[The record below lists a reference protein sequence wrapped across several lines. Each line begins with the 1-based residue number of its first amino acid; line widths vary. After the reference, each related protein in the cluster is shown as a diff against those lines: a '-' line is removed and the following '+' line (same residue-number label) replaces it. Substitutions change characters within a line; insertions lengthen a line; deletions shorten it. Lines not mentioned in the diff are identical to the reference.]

1 MINVNIDAD
10 GIATLSWDMA
20 GRSQNVLNAASC
32 QMLCDLIDEAVEDS
46 AVKALL
52 MTSAKPDFIAG
63 GDLEWLL
70 DTNDAGVLFERVMRL
85 HRALRKLETCGKP
98 VAMALPGSALGGG
111 LEVALAGH
119 YRVAADNPKARFGL
133 PEVTLGLLPGGGGTQ
148 RLPRLIGI
156 QKALPLL
163 LEGKRLKAADALKA
177 GILHA
182 VVAPGSEQ
190 EAARAWLQDALNKAF
205 AAPSERVQQP
215 WDAKGYKVPGGAVA
229 APAVQQAIMAANAIV
244 HAKTWGNYPAP
255 KNILSC
261 VYEGLIT
268 DIDTG
273 LMTEARYFAQT
284 VLSPEA
290 KAMIRTLFFSMGEAN
305 KLAARPAGVPQQK
318 YGKIGVLGAG
328 MMGAGIAY
336 VAAKAGLQ
344 VALIDRSQADADKGK
359 AYSQALLE
367 KQAARG
373 QATLEQA
380 TPDQARP
387 EQAKQEPAAQQAAQ
401 QAAAVLARI
410 TATTDYAL
418 LAGCDIVIEAV
429 FEDRALKAAATA
441 QAEAVLAPD
450 AIFASNTSTLPIGG
464 LAEASARPANFIG
477 LHFFSPVDKMPL
489 VEVIVGKQTSEATL
503 ARSLDLVKALGM
515 TPIVVNDARGFYTSR
530 VFSTYVLEGL
540 AMLAEGVAPALIENA
555 GLQAGMPVGP
565 LALTDEVSSE
575 LIDKIDRQTRLDLG
589 DAYRGR
595 PGHEVAAR
603 MVQLGR
609 IGKKAGQGYYDY
621 PEGGKKRLW
630 PGLAEHFPRAALQPG
645 VAELVERLITVQAVE
660 TVRCM
665 DEGVLSTARDA
676 DVGAI
681 LGWGFPA
688 FRGGPLSEVDKDGT
702 AAFLARCER
711 LAASHGERFAAPA
724 LLRAMA
730 ASGKKFYGG

>member
-1 MINVNIDAD
+1 MINVNIDAH
-10 GIATLSWDMA
+10 GVATLSWDMA
-20 GRSQNVLNAASC
+20 GRSQNVLNAESC
-32 QMLCDLIDEAVEDS
+32 QVLCDLIASVVADDAVH
-46 AVKALL
+46 AIL

-63 GDLEWLL
+63 GDLAWLL
-70 DTNDAGVLFERVMRL
+70 DTDDAGVLFARVMQL
-85 HRALRKLETCGKP
+85 HRALRQLESCGKP

-119 YRVAADNPKARFGL
+119 YRVAADNPAARFGL

-190 EAARAWLQDALNKAF
+190 DAARAWLQDAM
-205 AAPSERVQQP
+205 AAPPGRAQQP
-215 WDAKGYKVPGGAVA
+215 WDAKGYKVPGGAVS
-229 APAVQQAIMAANAIV
+229 APAVQQAIMAANAMV
-244 HAKTWGNYPAP
+244 HARTWGNYPAP
-255 KNILSC
+255 QNILSC

-273 LMTEARYFAQT
+273 LATEARYFAET
-284 VLSPEA
+284 VLSPQA
-290 KAMIRTLFFSMGEAN
+290 KAMVRTLFFSMGEAN
-305 KLAARPAGVPQQK
+305 KLAARPAGVPRQRYSK
-318 YGKIGVLGAG
+318 VGVLGAG

-344 VALIDRSQADADKGK
+344 VVLVDRTQADADKGK
-359 AYSQALLE
+359 AYAQALLD

-373 QATLEQA
+373 QAT
-380 TPDQARP
+380 P
-387 EQAKQEPAAQQAAQ
+387 EQAAQ
-401 QAAAVLARI
+401 QAQALLARI
-410 TATTDYAL
+410 TATADYGQ
-418 LAGCDIVIEAV
+418 LAGCEIVIEAV
-429 FEDRALKAAATA
+429 YEDRALKAAVTA

-450 AIFASNTSTLPIGG
+450 AIFASNTSTLPISG
-464 LAEASARPANFIG
+464 LAQPSARPANFIG
-477 LHFFSPVDKMPL
+477 LHFFSPVDRMPL
-489 VEVIVGKQTSEATL
+489 VEVIVGKQTGQATL
-503 ARSLDLVKALGM
+503 ARALDLVQALGM

-589 DAYRGR
+589 PAYGDR
-595 PGHEVAAR
+595 PGHAVAAR

-609 IGKKAGQGYYDY
+609 LGKKAGQGFYDY
-621 PEGGKKRLW
+621 PEGGGKRLW
-630 PGLAEHFPRAALQPG
+630 PGLAGQFPRAAAQPG
-645 VAELVERLITVQAVE
+645 AAQLAERLIAVQAVE

-665 DEGVLSTARDA
+665 EEGVLAAARDA
-676 DVGAI
+676 DVGAV

-688 FRGGPLSEVDKDGT
+688 FRGGPLSEVDREGA

-711 LAASHGERFAAPA
+711 LAAVHGERFAPPA

-730 ASGKKFYGG
+730 ASGKKFYSS